1 MPDVIIEILAYAME
15 AAYRNNKTQDTAV
28 GQVKIKYTQADIN
41 ILEAMW
47 AAIDAYVD
55 INTN

>member
-1 MPDVIIEILAYAME
+1 ME